1 MKKIQPRTVWISLVA
16 NLIFSSTILPLIIPP
31 FGFYTPRDLLE
42 VLLWQGMGL
51 IGWPI
56 GLLGGVVNLMLGGTT
71 PEFGTFLL
79 FFTSPMLLILLIIS
93 LRAKR
98 SGWVAL
104 ISLHILLSLTFVIIW
119 YQVLYGYDF
128 MLG

>member
-31 FGFYTPRDLLE
+31 FGYYTPRELLE

-51 IGWPI
+51 IGWPV
-56 GLLGGVVNLMLGGTT
+56 GLLGGAASLLLGGTV

-79 FFTSPMLLILLIIS
+79 LLTYPTLLVLLIIS
-93 LRAKR
+93 LRTKG
-98 SGWVAL
+98 SGWGVL
-104 ISLHILLSLTFVIIW
+104 ISLHILLILTFGIIW
-119 YQVLYGYDF
+119 YQVLNGYDF